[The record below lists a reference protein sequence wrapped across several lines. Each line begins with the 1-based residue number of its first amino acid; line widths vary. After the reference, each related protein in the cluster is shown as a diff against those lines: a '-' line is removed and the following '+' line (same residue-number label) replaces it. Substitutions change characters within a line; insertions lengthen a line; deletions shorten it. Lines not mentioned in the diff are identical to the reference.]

1 MRPRNGEELMGAIG
15 RKETPSRDGE
25 IAAAEPEPSV
35 LALQTCRRTQ
45 NTRGC
50 PVEGSAPPN
59 LRPTAAGVEGDPL
72 PNLRRNRSWRRVAD
86 RYVS

>member
-45 NTRGC
+45 NTELMLRIRG
-50 PVEGSAPPN
+50 SPPR
-59 LRPTAAGVEGDPL
+59 LVVVCEC
-72 PNLRRNRSWRRVAD
+72 
-86 RYVS
+86 